1 MNMNIKLRI
10 LFFISDKV
18 SYIRIFCNVG
28 LMGRYWV
35 YNIPNRIRGVQ
46 HLDFCGLEFLQKGG

>member
-1 MNMNIKLRI
+1 M
-10 LFFISDKV
+10 
-18 SYIRIFCNVG
+18 G

-35 YNIPNRIRGVQ
+35 YNIPNRIRGGVQ